1 MISKRRPFG
10 ATVRTLADL
19 RRRARTSSGGS
30 WGAGGVGA
38 VVGRYLGSRSSSRV
52 LTNVQG
58 SNAYTGIKTQY
69 RKKRMPRRRRRRWVR
84 FAKKTQS
91 VINKSLG
98 SNQFVSNSRQS
109 GISWSAG
116 GNTTTILNQ
125 KWNTFDLFSRNGDGS
140 NSFLASML
148 RQLFNLDA
156 SSSDR
161 RIMID
166 SACIDFT
173 LRFDGS
179 STVDPDN
186 NGSLSGVSTGPIALE
201 LDIYEIVYGATTK
214 DNGSFYNDIQDAMN
228 VAFGSTLQEEQRGVT
243 LFQAPILSSVYR
255 AKIIRKRRLILGVGQ
270 VENFQFRTARN
281 RAISCQRVFD
291 TGGHVY
297 PYLTRTWAFC
307 GRLIVPESLR
317 TVGVTINAGL
327 SIAATR
333 TCNVRLL
340 EISERKSVFG

>member
-1 MISKRRPFG
+1 MINKRRWG
-10 ATVRTLADL
+10 ATVRTLGDL

-98 SNQFVSNSRQS
+98 SNQFVSNSRQG
-109 GISWSAG
+109 GISWNAAG
-116 GNTTTILNQ
+116 NSTTILNQ
-125 KWNTFDLFSRNGDGS
+125 KWNTFDLFARNGDGS

-148 RQLFNLDA
+148 GQLFNLDA
-156 SSSDR
+156 SSDDR
-161 RIMID
+161 RLMID
-166 SACIDFT
+166 SGCIDFT
-173 LRFDGS
+173 LRFDGH
-179 STVDPDN
+179 STVDPET
-186 NGSLSGVSTGPIALE
+186 GSVSGVSTGPIALE

-214 DNGSFYNDIQDAMN
+214 DNASFYNDIQDAMN

-243 LFQAPILSSVYR
+243 LFQAPVLSSVYR

-281 RAISCQRVFD
+281 KSISCQRVFD
-291 TGGHVY
+291 TPGHVY

-307 GRLIVPESLR
+307 GRLIVPEALR
-317 TVGVTINAGL
+317 TVGVTISAGL
-327 SIAATR
+327 TVAATR

-340 EISERKSVFG
+340 EISQRKSVFG